1 MADRESRQ
9 VVMPGTK
16 QRIGTMYGGEATGWK
31 VGVVHGDLMVASPH
45 AEPPSMD
52 FLVHY
57 LEQLAAG
64 TPPPD
69 RASAEL
75 QRLWSQPFCAGG
87 ADSAGIDLWKTVR
100 DHFAQDRKVDRIQ
113 RVVILADAGMGK
125 TPALFYLRTCTAR
138 NSLKNHR
145 RYLTDKEKSETAELN
160 REVFVIPIFLH
171 LADMHT
177 GLPAAALI
185 RDAINASISPKADVD
200 EITADQVP
208 HLLKDFR
215 CLFLLDDLDELF
227 SAHHRGGIRAISQFM
242 EAHPR
247 QQFVVSCRKASYRG
261 QLGAVDL
268 VYLGDLSAE
277 QVQDVLTEERYGT
290 LNPFLSQL
298 VQNRA
303 MLNDLLELLEEGSSA
318 EMLVSRGQLLQRRI
332 GYRLGRDRTTEPR
345 DRAYVDMVEGVLEC
359 LAYSMQRDHT
369 YMYGERR
376 IMEVM
381 QQYLQDWHEPHAW
394 REVASYACHI
404 GMLQQDGMR
413 RWRFCDRSTQAYFA
427 AAAILQEPTA
437 LQPVLDE
444 ASDYWW
450 RELLQVLIGLV
461 SEPEDLLFELIERDA
476 LVAANC
482 IQSVGKAIDDRVVD
496 AIVDAL
502 VERMSRE
509 SSARRAFIVGRI
521 MESRHP
527 RAAEVLLLALYREWS
542 SVVVMAIT
550 EALLRWDKEHPDL
563 PIAGEEKKIQ
573 HGVPEEAVS
582 VSELLR
588 MCDQDIPEHGQE
600 RLVGVLED
608 PQAPPRIRGL
618 AAICLGL
625 LKTDA
630 ACGALLD
637 VLLDPQPDDF
647 VAWCTVESL
656 THIKH
661 PDVQEAALRL
671 YQGEEFQTEQW
682 ARHRARAVYLLGWVG
697 EERKVGETLSNALQ
711 DPSPIVRGFVVN
723 AIARLDLRHAREMI
737 EGLMAT
743 ETEAQVLRKAAEA
756 LAQIGTVESIAVLER
771 QLRHPQA
778 RIRWMVRQAIAEIRE
793 RYRL

>member
-1 MADRESRQ
+1 MADRESPKLF
-9 VVMPGTK
+9 MPGIN
-16 QRIGTMYGGEATGWK
+16 QSAEIIYGEMTGVK
-31 VGVVHGDLMVASPH
+31 VGVVHGGLMVASPH
-45 AEPPSMD
+45 AEPPSLD
-52 FLVHY
+52 FLAHY

-69 RASAEL
+69 DASAEL
-75 QRLWSQPFCAGG
+75 RRLWAQPFCARGP
-87 ADSAGIDLWKTVR
+87 DFAGIDLCETVR
-100 DHFAQDRKVDRIQ
+100 NHFAQDRQVDRIQ
-113 RVVILADAGMGK
+113 RVVILADAGGGK
-125 TPALFYLRTCTAR
+125 TPALYYLRTCAAK
-138 NSLKNHR
+138 NSLKNYRAHKTR
-145 RYLTDKEKSETAELN
+145 KEKSETAELN

-171 LADMHT
+171 LADMRT
-177 GLPAAALI
+177 GLPTAALI
-185 RDAINASISPKADVD
+185 RDAINASISPEADVD

-227 SAHHRGGIRAISQFM
+227 SVHQRGGIQAISQFM
-242 EAHPR
+242 ETHPR
-247 QQFVVSCRKASYRG
+247 QQFVVSCRKPSYRG

-268 VYLGDLSAE
+268 LYLDDLTSE

-290 LNPFLSQL
+290 LNPFLRKAL
-298 VQNRA
+298 QNRA
-303 MLNDLLELLEEGSSA
+303 ALNDLLDLLKEGSSA
-318 EMLVSRGQLLQRRI
+318 ELVVSRGQLLQRRI
-332 GYRLGRDRTTEPR
+332 CKSLGRDRTQEPG
-345 DRAYVDMVEGVLEC
+345 DRAYLDMVKGVLEC

-369 YMYGERR
+369 YTYGERR

-381 QQYLQDWHEPHAW
+381 QQYLQDWHEPHTW
-394 REVASYACHI
+394 REVASYACHE
-404 GMLQQDGMR
+404 GMLQQDEMR

-427 AAAILQEPTA
+427 AAAILQEQTA

-444 ASDYWW
+444 VSDYWW
-450 RELLQVLIGLV
+450 RDLLQVLIGLV

-482 IQSVGKAIDDRVVD
+482 IQFVGRDPDDLVVD
-496 AIVDAL
+496 ALIDAL

-542 SVVVMAIT
+542 SVVIMAIT
-550 EALLRWDKEHPDL
+550 EALLAWDKEHPDL
-563 PIAGEEKKIQ
+563 PIAEEEKKIQ
-573 HGVPEEAVS
+573 HGAPEEAIS

-588 MCDQDIPEHGQE
+588 MCDQDVPEHGQD

-625 LKTDA
+625 LEKDV

-656 THIKH
+656 TRMKH
-661 PDVQEAALRL
+661 PDVQDAALRL
-671 YQGEEFQTEQW
+671 YQGEEFQTEGW

-697 EERKVGETLSNALQ
+697 EGRKVGETLSNALQ

-737 EGLMAT
+737 EGLMAN

-771 QLRHPQA
+771 HLRHPQA
-778 RIRWMVRQAIAEIRE
+778 RIRWMVRRAIAEIRE
-793 RYRL
+793 RHQL